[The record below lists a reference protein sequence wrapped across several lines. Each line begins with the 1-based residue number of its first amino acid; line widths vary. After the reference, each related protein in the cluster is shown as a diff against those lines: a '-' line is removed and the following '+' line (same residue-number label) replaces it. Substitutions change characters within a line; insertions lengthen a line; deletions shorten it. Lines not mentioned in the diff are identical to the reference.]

1 MLARNRLVTAPA
13 FLLLALCAQSTW
25 AGTIS
30 GTISGLRGTG
40 LILQNEG
47 GNDLPVSTNGA
58 FTFKTPVTEGGKYDV
73 TVRQQP
79 RNPTQNC
86 VGNRGSGIVH
96 GNVTN
101 VAVVCSSATIAR
113 FSYTANTDGTL
124 SIYAVDE
131 STGQLH
137 FAGVVNTGTIGF
149 SVTVDPTDRFL
160 YVTEPNNRSVG
171 AYRIDPASGAL
182 TSVPGTNPQG
192 TGGRGPVSAA
202 TDSSAHFLYVV
213 DQFSNDIS
221 PFSIDSSSGALTPIK
236 AGIINSGGQSPAAIL
251 VHPTLPVLYVM
262 NQGSSTVVTYA
273 VNTTSGLLTQTAVTS
288 LGTQTLPLDM
298 EIDPLGRF
306 LYVANGDTLNVS
318 AFRIGANGAL
328 KEVPGSPFGGPAF
341 PVALSVDPQSRFLFV
356 GSTPEGTSG
365 SPPSSIFA
373 YTIDAAS
380 GALTPVANSPFPASE
395 TLGDITVD
403 PSGLYLYETHKD
415 SFGLVPGSES
425 GVSTFAI
432 NNTTGALSPVGL
444 TVRGGTSVSIATTK
458 GVQPLTFEPKFVY
471 VGDEIAGIVT
481 TFRVDAQ
488 SGTLSALGTT
498 SVGKV
503 VSVAA
508 DPRGRFLY
516 AVAGSATGAPGQVLG
531 FSINSLSGALT
542 PAFTL
547 QTQGDA
553 IAIDAS
559 GGFAYLANRSNNTV
573 TRFVVSPADGTL
585 SAPVATAGGGD
596 PNALALDLQ
605 GLTAFATN
613 GSTSRLAA
621 YDIAHLPLVGQEQLG
636 QLLPFLDT
644 GNPYLTGANPGA
656 AAVDPTG
663 HFIYVA
669 DSSSDRVSGF
679 SIDSSNR
686 ALTQVPGSP
695 YLSTGFTP
703 AGVATEPSGRF
714 VYIANQGSAS
724 IDAYTI
730 EARTGALTLVPG
742 SPFAAGPLPTAAGT
756 DPSGN
761 FLYVANSG
769 SRDVS
774 VYAINKTTGALTQV
788 PGSPFATSGLGL
800 PCIAVVGVTQ

>member
-1 MLARNRLVTAPA
+1 MLARNRLVTGPA
-13 FLLLALCAQSTW
+13 FLFLALSAQSAW
-25 AGTIS
+25 AGSIS
-30 GTISGLRGTG
+30 GTVSGLRGTG

-47 GNDLPVSTNGA
+47 GNDLAVNTNGA
-58 FTFKTPVTEGGKYDV
+58 FTFKTPTTQGGKYDI

-79 RNPTQNC
+79 VNPTQSC
-86 VGNRGSGIVH
+86 VVNRGSGIVH
-96 GNVTN
+96 GNVTD
-101 VAVVCSSATIAR
+101 VGVVCTSSTIAR
-113 FSYTANTDGTL
+113 FSYTANTDGTI

-131 STGQLH
+131 ATGQLH
-137 FAGVVNTGTIGF
+137 FAGVANTGAIGF

-160 YVTEPNNRSVG
+160 YETQPNSSSVG
-171 AYRIDPASGAL
+171 AYRIDPASGGL
-182 TSVPGTNPQG
+182 TSVPGMNPQG
-192 TGGRGPVSAA
+192 TGGRGPISAA
-202 TDSSAHFLYVV
+202 TDSGGHFLYVV
-213 DQFSNDIS
+213 NQFSNDIS
-221 PFSIDSSSGALTPIK
+221 PFSIDSSTGALTPIK
-236 AGIINSGGQSPAAIL
+236 GGIINSGGQSPAVIL
-251 VHPTLPVLYVM
+251 VHPRLPVLYVM

-273 VNTTSGLLTQTAVTS
+273 MNTTTGLLTQTAVTS
-288 LGTQTLPLDM
+288 LGTQTLPFDM
-298 EIDPLGRF
+298 QIDPLGQF

-341 PVALSVDPQSRFLFV
+341 PVALSIDPQSRFLFV
-356 GSTPEGTSG
+356 GSTPEGG
-365 SPPSSIFA
+365 GDSPPSSIFV

-380 GALTPVANSPFPASE
+380 GALTPVANSPFPAAGN
-395 TLGDITVD
+395 LGDITVD
-403 PSGLYLYETHKD
+403 PSGRFLFESHNE
-415 SFGLVPGSES
+415 GLLPGSET

-432 NNTTGALSPVGL
+432 NNMTGALSPVGL
-444 TVRGGTSVSIATTK
+444 SVRGGTSVSIATTK

-481 TFRVDAQ
+481 AFRVDAQ
-488 SGTLSALGTT
+488 SGALTAIGTT

-516 AVAGSATGAPGQVLG
+516 AVVGSANGAPGQVLG
-531 FSINSLSGALT
+531 FSINSSSGALI
-542 PAFTL
+542 PAFT
-547 QTQGDA
+547 QQIQGDA
-553 IAIDAS
+553 IAIGA
-559 GGFAYLANRSNNTV
+559 GGAFAYLADRSNNTV
-573 TRFVVSPADGTL
+573 TRFVVNPADGTL

-621 YDIAHLPLVGQEQLG
+621 YDIVHLPLVDQEQLG

-663 HFIYVA
+663 HFVYVA

-679 SIDSSNR
+679 AIDPSDR

-730 EARTGALTLVPG
+730 EAHTGALTLVPG
-742 SPFAAGPLPTAAGT
+742 SPFAAGLLPTAAGT

-761 FLYVANSG
+761 FLYVANSS
-769 SRDVS
+769 SRNVS
-774 VYAINKTTGALTQV
+774 VYAINKITGALTQV
-788 PGSPFATSGLGL
+788 PGSPFATGGLGL
-800 PCIAVVGVTQ
+800 PCMAVVGATE